1 MKLRKMFSTFKRH
14 RILQI
19 VLPSLIVIKALVY
32 PFRCDFSAS
41 GNEIPIPKIEFVDV
55 AAKSGLT
62 ARHVTGPEQSKE
74 YILESMGSGVALFDF
89 NNDGFLDV
97 FLVNG
102 TTLQGFP
109 AGQEPTNHLYQ
120 NNKDGTFTDVTVK
133 AGLTRSGWG
142 HGACVGDFNNDGAD
156 DLFVTYYGQNVL
168 YRNKG
173 NGSFDDVTEK
183 AGLFQ
188 KVTRWN
194 TGCSFLDYDK
204 DGNLDLFVANYVN
217 FALKKSMSKSD
228 ENCIW
233 KGIPVYCGPQG
244 LPSGTNV
251 LYHNNGDGTFT
262 DVSASSGISQPN
274 PVYGLGS
281 LVSDFDNDGWP
292 DIYVACDSTANV
304 LYHNEGNGKFSDR
317 ALLTGTAYNKDGKEQ
332 GGMGLSAAD
341 YDGDGYIDILK
352 TNFDGDTPTLYHNN
366 GNGTFFDA
374 TLPAGLGL
382 YTSYVGWGAGFMD
395 IDHDGWK
402 DIFMAN
408 GHTYPEVDQHK
419 LERSYRQGR
428 QIYYNTRNGTFR
440 DLSSRAGPGISDRR
454 VSRGAAFG
462 DVDNDGGLEIVI
474 NNMNDTPSLLRNLG
488 EKKNWILLRLVG
500 TKSNR
505 NGVGARVVVSAESR
519 KQVDEVRSG
528 GSYLSQNDFRLHFGI
543 GDASKVDRIEVSWP
557 SGREEFFQDV
567 TANRTV
573 ILEEGKGTRMEGPG
587 TTKRSH

>member
-1 MKLRKMFSTFKRH
+1 MLSNLKWH
-14 RILQI
+14 RTLKIA
-19 VLPSLIVIKALVY
+19 LPLLIVIKALVY
-32 PFRCDFSAS
+32 PFRCDFYAS

-55 AAKSGLT
+55 AAKAGLT
-62 ARHVTGPEQSKE
+62 ARHVTGPERSKE

-97 FLVNG
+97 FMVNG

-109 AGQEPTNHLYQ
+109 PGQEPTNHLYQ
-120 NNKDGTFTDVTVK
+120 NNRDGTFTDITVK
-133 AGLTRSGWG
+133 AGVARSGWG
-142 HGACVGDFNNDGAD
+142 HGACVGDFDNDGKD

-173 NGSFDDVTEK
+173 DGSFDDVTEK
-183 AGLFQ
+183 AGLLQ
-188 KVTRWN
+188 RGTRWN

-244 LPSGTNV
+244 LPSGTNI
-251 LYHNNGDGTFT
+251 LYHNNGDGTFA
-262 DVSASSGISQPN
+262 DVSTSSGISQPN

-281 LVSDFDNDGWP
+281 LVSDFDYDGWP

-304 LYHNEGNGKFSDR
+304 LYHNEGNGKFSDK

-366 GNGTFFDA
+366 GNGTFFDV

-382 YTSYVGWGAGFMD
+382 YTSYVGWGTGFLD

-428 QIYYNTRNGTFR
+428 QIYYNARNGTFR

-454 VSRGAAFG
+454 VSRGAALG
-462 DVDNDGGLEIVI
+462 DVDNDGSLEIVI
-474 NNMNDTPSLLRNLG
+474 NNMNDAPSLLRNLG
-488 EKKNWILLRLVG
+488 EKKNWILLKLIG

-505 NGVGARVVVSAESR
+505 NGIGARVVVSAESR

-543 GDASKVDRIEVSWP
+543 GDALKVDRIEVSWP
-557 SGREEFFQDV
+557 SGLKEFFQDLK
-567 TANRTV
+567 ANQIAT
-573 ILEEGKGTRMEGPG
+573 LEEGKGTKSGAPG
-587 TTKRSH
+587 SVERSH

>member
-1 MKLRKMFSTFKRH
+1 MNFRPDCGAHWTLEILLTSIITVSVLAPIMVYSLAAP
-14 RILQI
+14 RI
-19 VLPSLIVIKALVY
+19 VAPA
-32 PFRCDFSAS
+32 
-41 GNEIPIPKIEFVDV
+41 PKIELVDI
-55 AAKSGLT
+55 AAKAGLT
-62 ARHVTGPEQSKE
+62 ARHVTGAENSKE

-102 TTLQGFP
+102 TTLEGFP
-109 AGQEPTNHLYQ
+109 AGKEPTNHLYQ
-120 NNKDGTFTDVTVK
+120 NNADGTFRDVTEK
-133 AGLTRSGWG
+133 ANLMRAGWG
-142 HGACVGDFNNDGAD
+142 HGACVGDFDNDGND

-168 YRNKG
+168 YQNKG
-173 NGSFDDVTEK
+173 DGSFVDVTDK
-183 AGLFQ
+183 AGLVQ

-217 FALKKSMSKSD
+217 FSLKKSMSKSD
-228 ENCIW
+228 QNCIW

-244 LPSGTNV
+244 LPSGTNI

-262 DVSASSGISQPN
+262 DVSIQSGITQPN

-292 DIYVACDSTANV
+292 DIYVACDSTANI
-304 LYHNEGNGKFSDR
+304 LYHNEGNGKFADR

-341 YDGDGYIDILK
+341 YDGDGNIDILK

-382 YTSYVGWGAGFMD
+382 YTYYVGWGAGFVD

-408 GHTYPEVDQHK
+408 GHTYPEVEQHK

-428 QIYYNTRNGTFR
+428 QVYYNARNGTFQ

-454 VSRGAAFG
+454 TSRGAALG
-462 DVDNDGGLEIVI
+462 DLDNDGSLEIVI
-474 NNMNDTPSLLRNLG
+474 NNMNDTPSLLKNLG
-488 EKKNWILLRLVG
+488 EKKNWILIKLVG
-500 TKSNR
+500 TTSNR
-505 NGVGARVVVSAESR
+505 NGIGARVNLFAENR

-543 GDASKVDRIEVSWP
+543 GDAAKVDRIDVIWP
-557 SGREEFFQDV
+557 SGLKEFFDDLK
-567 TANRTV
+567 ANQIV
-573 ILEEGKGTRMEGPG
+573 NLHEGKGTKVGTLGVPG
-587 TTKRSH
+587 RSH